1 MKRSRNYLPGRQ
13 GFTLVE
19 IIASTAIL
27 SMILVA
33 MMSTLGTVQR
43 TFQFTRARVDQF
55 REARQAF
62 ELINRTLSQAT
73 LNPYRDYYYAETKSN
88 VPPATGSAAPAGYV
102 RQSEL
107 QFRVDDAAATF
118 GVTGSASEAPG
129 HAVFFQAPLGLTAA
143 GSSLGGLLNARGF
156 GVRFSGDEDHRP
168 AFING
173 YQIPVKHRYRLME
186 YRPAAEYLS
195 AAAPGNT
202 IYSNPTN
209 WFIQGIGTTSRV
221 VADNIL
227 LLVLSPRTAESATV
241 AATSLAPHYH
251 YNSLDADNSTP
262 GVDGLTIRADGT
274 VAQGT
279 QHLLPPMVAVT
290 LVAIDEVSA
299 ERWTAR
305 RGDNGVDIL
314 GESHAAFTDA
324 ARYESDLT
332 TLRAYL
338 EKQKLNFRIFSS
350 TVTLHNAVWDNQT

>member
-1 MKRSRNYLPGRQ
+1 MRHARHHSHQ

-33 MMSTLGTVQR
+33 MMTTLGTVQR

-73 LNPYRDYYYAETKSN
+73 LNTYRDYYYAETRSN
-88 VPPATGSAAPAGYV
+88 VPPASGSATPAAYV

-107 QFRVDDAAATF
+107 QFRVDDAAGTF
-118 GVTGSASEAPG
+118 GVTGSALEAPG
-129 HAVFFQAPLGLTAA
+129 HAVFFQAPLGLTTA

-156 GVRFSGDEDHRP
+156 GVRFSSDEDHRP
-168 AFING
+168 PFING

-186 YRPAAEYLS
+186 YRPTAEYLS
-195 AAAPGNT
+195 AEAQGNT
-202 IYSNPTN
+202 IYTRPTN
-209 WFIQGIGTTSRV
+209 WFTQGIGTSSRV

-227 LLVLSPRTAESATV
+227 LLVLSPRTAESAT
-241 AATSLAPHYH
+241 AIAPHYH

-262 GVDGLTIRADGT
+262 AVDALTVRADGT
-274 VAQGT
+274 VEQGT
-279 QHLLPPMVAVT
+279 QHLLPPMVGVT

-299 ERWTAR
+299 QRWAAK
-305 RGDNGVDIL
+305 RGDSGVDIL

-324 ARYESDLT
+324 TRYESDLT
-332 TLRAYL
+332 ALRIYL
-338 EKQKLNFRIFSS
+338 ENQKLNFRIFSS
-350 TVTLHNAVWDNQT
+350 TVHLRNAV